1 MFILRAF
8 QIADG
13 CVAADIFSSLER
25 GLFDGPDFIAGV
37 SGIQIIHHIF
47 QNNQHLIVLVNRIH
61 TVIEGDKPAA
71 QGGEHNVRVFARLN
85 VIPPQPGEILTRH
98 QIDLSGGSIRNQ
110 AVEARSV
117 ECRAGNAV
125 ITVCVIQIP
134 ALLPHIAAEHLAL
147 R

>member
-13 CVAADIFSSLER
+13 SVAADIFPSLER

-47 QNNQHLIVLVNRIH
+47 QNDQHLIVLVDRIH
-61 TVIEGDKPAA
+61 TVIEGNKAA
-71 QGGEHNVRVFARLN
+71 TQAGEHDVRISTAFD
-85 VIPPQPGEILTRH
+85 VIPPQPGEILTQH
-98 QIDLSGGSIRNQ
+98 QIDLPSGGVRNQ

-117 ECRAGNAV
+117 NGCTRNT
-125 ITVCVIQIP
+125 II
-134 ALLPHIAAEHLAL
+134 
-147 R
+147 